1 MKHKAIQ
8 STSKICCRRVD
19 SELSNTLAKA
29 SLSIAHRTHKAH
41 KAHEAHQGSGP
52 KCINAATYLAGL
64 DMTGY
69 DFIALQYFT
78 LSCKSA
84 TRFLDFGGLVF
95 QAIPNNKN
103 TWLWPCVV
111 LSAMLEPLQTQTVW
125 QFGLW
130 EHLVSLAPVPLAH
143 LKKSCCKLS
152 SPECPCDHPGLGK
165 SSATG
170 QNFKL
175 GRIPSV

>member
-1 MKHKAIQ
+1 
-8 STSKICCRRVD
+8 VD

-103 TWLWPCVV
+103 TLVV
-111 LSAMLEPLQTQTVW
+111 ALRSPLCN
-125 QFGLW
+125 
-130 EHLVSLAPVPLAH
+130 A
-143 LKKSCCKLS
+143 
-152 SPECPCDHPGLGK
+152 
-165 SSATG
+165 
-170 QNFKL
+170 
-175 GRIPSV
+175 